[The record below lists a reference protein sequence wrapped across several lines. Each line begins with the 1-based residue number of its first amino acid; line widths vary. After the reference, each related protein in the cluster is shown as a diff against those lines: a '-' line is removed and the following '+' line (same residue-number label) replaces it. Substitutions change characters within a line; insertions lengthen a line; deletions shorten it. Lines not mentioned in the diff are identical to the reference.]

1 MERNNLVMVATK
13 AGRPALTGSAKL
25 TVTETEK
32 TFRLDSIRVIK
43 KSAIQSTLF
52 RTFGLPKNPETT
64 MIGGNY
70 GFGHARGVVAV
81 SFRKS
86 RLRRPLTQAVLT
98 RAIKESRLN

>member
-1 MERNNLVMVATK
+1 MVATK

-52 RTFGLPKNPETT
+52 RTFGLAKSPEAAVIDGQGWGENSVTHA
-64 MIGGNY
+64 GG
-70 GFGHARGVVAV
+70 
-81 SFRKS
+81 SFHS
-86 RLRRPLTQAVLT
+86 G
-98 RAIKESRLN
+98 